1 MTLRSIG
8 GEEDALKHETRKA
21 VFETLKRFPGLG
33 VSQLCKILNVNRG
46 TISHHL
52 AVLQRSGLVG
62 SQRVS
67 KYTLYTIQPP
77 SGKIAPQGST
87 PKPEAIAALR
97 RRGGTEI
104 ASNVLQQPGLI
115 QKDLTASTGMNRKV
129 LRPLLNL
136 MVQSELIL
144 EQKHSRSCRYFPT
157 RLLETVLAYI
167 GKPEVVDHGA
177 KPMELHTQMV
187 APRVQWEETESV
199 GVVSDAGPETKSK
212 VHTRRFDGEETAEDY
227 VLPDLG

>member
-67 KYTLYTIQPP
+67 KYTLYTIHPP
-77 SGKIAPQGST
+77 PGKPAPQGSS
-87 PKPEAIAALR
+87 PKPEAITALR

-129 LRPLLNL
+129 LRPLLDL
-136 MVQSELIL
+136 MVKSELIV
-144 EQKHSRSCRYFPT
+144 ERKQSRSCRYFPT

-167 GKPEVVDHGA
+167 GRPEVFDHGA
-177 KPMELHTQMV
+177 KPMELHPQML
-187 APRVQWEETESV
+187 APPVDWAGPESV
-199 GVVSDAGPETKSK
+199 GVVSDAGRGTKSK
-212 VHTRRFDGEETAEDY
+212 VHTRRFDSDETAEDC
-227 VLPDLG
+227 VLSELG